1 MASVKFGG
9 GITAMS
15 GSIAGNTFAHN
26 RFGYFVRARTKP
38 VNPKSSDQSK
48 MRSIMAYL
56 SEAWHEILDDTK
68 RTAWE
73 TYAQAIS
80 RKNRL
85 GDTVKLTGFQHFIRS
100 NSIIL
105 QHGNVMIKD
114 GPANLSLP
122 AKDPT
127 FAILAYADTQKIHIT
142 YDNTLPWAGQPNGF
156 MEFFMGRPQLATRNF
171 FNGPWRNTGT
181 RPGSGTPP
189 TPPTLEDAVFTLTAG
204 QRIWVYARISE
215 DDGRLSERFQADIV
229 VIATTPP

>member
-1 MASVKFGG
+1 MATVKFGG

-15 GSIAGNTFAHN
+15 GSIAGNTFARG
-26 RFGYFVRARTKP
+26 RFGYYVRSRTKP
-38 VNPKSSDQSK
+38 VNPKSAGQSQ

-56 SEAWHEILDDTK
+56 AEAWHEILDATM

-80 RKNRL
+80 MKNRL
-85 GDTVKLTGFQHFIRS
+85 GETIKLTGFQMFIRS
-100 NSIIL
+100 NSVIL
-105 QHGNVMIKD
+105 QHGNVLIDD
-114 GPANLSLP
+114 GPAALSLP

-127 FAILAYADTQKIHIT
+127 FSILAYADTQKIHIT

-156 MEFFMGRPQLATRNF
+156 MEFWMGRPQLATRNF

-181 RPGSGTPP
+181 RPGASPPP
-189 TPPTLEDAVFTLTAG
+189 TPPTLETAIFTLTTG
-204 QRIWVYARISE
+204 QKIWVYARISE
-215 DDGRLSERFQADIV
+215 DDGRLSERFQASTI